1 MSSPTSL
8 TLVSTRW
15 PTTPGE
21 HASTTTRYQLTL
33 SHFGINQFFL
43 DNGLDDAY
51 ETKLYFPADCV
62 SRPYLSARNAL
73 LIFRLK

>member
-1 MSSPTSL
+1 MSCPHGPCCRDAGLRS
-8 TLVSTRW
+8 
-15 PTTPGE
+15 
-21 HASTTTRYQLTL
+21 

-62 SRPYLSARNAL
+62 S
-73 LIFRLK
+73 

>member
-1 MSSPTSL
+1 M
-8 TLVSTRW
+8 RW
-15 PTTPGE
+15 PTTLGTSPYLSPGDNQE
-21 HASTTTRYQLTL
+21 LTN

-62 SRPYLSARNAL
+62 SHPRPRRNL
-73 LIFRLK
+73 C